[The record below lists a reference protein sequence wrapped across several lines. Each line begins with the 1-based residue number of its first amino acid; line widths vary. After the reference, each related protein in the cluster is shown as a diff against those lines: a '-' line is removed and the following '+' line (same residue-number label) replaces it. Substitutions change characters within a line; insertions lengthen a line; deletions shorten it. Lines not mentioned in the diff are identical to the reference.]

1 MKNPM
6 INLGVLLLA
15 ILLAISIGSLALYF
29 SNDTNNLFSIGL
41 GTVFII
47 VAVTFVAYLLFD
59 LYSTL
64 QEDQELDYRA
74 SRKSVKQKEDQNC
87 I

>member
-1 MKNPM
+1 MKNP
-6 INLGVLLLA
+6 IANLGILLLA

-29 SNDTNNLFSIGL
+29 SNDTNNLFSIGV

-47 VAVTFVAYLLFD
+47 AAVTFVSYLD
-59 LYSTL
+59 LYSTI
-64 QEDQELDYRA
+64 QKDQEMDYKT
-74 SRKSVKQKEDQNC
+74 SRKSVEQEEDQTY

>member
-15 ILLAISIGSLALYF
+15 ILLAISIGSLGLYF
-29 SNDTNNLFSIGL
+29 SNETSHLFSIGL

-47 VAVTFVAYLLFD
+47 AAVTFVTYLLFD
-59 LYSTL
+59 LYSTI
-64 QEDQELDYRA
+64 QEDQELDYSA
-74 SRKSVKQKEDQNC
+74 SRKSVEQEENQNG

>member
-1 MKNPM
+1 MKSPM

-15 ILLAISIGSLALYF
+15 ILLAVSIGSLGLYF
-29 SNDTNNLFSIGL
+29 SNDTSNLFSIGL

-47 VAVTFVAYLLFD
+47 AAVTLVTYLLFD
-59 LYSTL
+59 LYSTI
-64 QEDQELDYRA
+64 QEDQELDYSA
-74 SRKSVKQKEDQNC
+74 SRKSVEQKEDQNG